1 MNKVIT
7 SREELLA
14 ASKSIAASQGLT
26 ALNMRAVAAAAN
38 VAVGSVYNYFPS
50 KAELVT
56 ATVQEIWRGIFHAA
70 GSCAEAG
77 DFCACVEW
85 LFSSIRTGAEEYPD
99 FLRAHMSGFAAQD
112 RKKARQA
119 MEEAFGHMRTSLE
132 QVLQRDERVRP
143 DAFGP
148 DLDQKQFVA
157 FVFSSL
163 MAGLAREESD
173 CATLLAIIRR
183 VLY

>member
-14 ASKSIAASQGLT
+14 ASKSIAASQGLA

-56 ATVQEIWRGIFHAA
+56 ATVQDIWRGIFHAA
-70 GSCAEAG
+70 GSCTQSR

-85 LFSSIRTGAEEYPD
+85 LFDSIRTGAAEYPD

-112 RKKARQA
+112 RKKARQT
-119 MEEAFGHMRTSLE
+119 MEEAFGHMRASLE
-132 QVLQRDERVRP
+132 QVLERDEKVRGVCVLQP
-143 DAFGP
+143 DGGACPGGDRLRGAAGGDSPGAVLTEGP
-148 DLDQKQFVA
+148 A
-157 FVFSSL
+157 
-163 MAGLAREESD
+163 
-173 CATLLAIIRR
+173 
-183 VLY
+183 